1 MHINESL
8 YVLTHYLFPLF
19 MKDSITRIFQLE
31 QFIKKHN
38 SDCVLSAKIDGKW
51 RKYNAN
57 EVCETS
63 DAISYGLLNMGI
75 EKGDKVAI
83 ISTNRPEWV
92 LFDIAISKI
101 GAINVPVY
109 PNITTADY
117 QYILND
123 CKAKIIVAGSEE
135 IYTKVKNLKSSVSSL
150 QDIYSF
156 DTIPGAKSWTE
167 IRDLGENNP
176 QPSKVKSIQV
186 EVKSDE
192 LFTLIYTS
200 GTTGNPKGVMLSHNN
215 LIGQIDA
222 LEYAFPWGQQDKAL
236 SFLPLCHVFER
247 VILYYYLK
255 RGVQIYYAE
264 SIDSIGDNL
273 KEVSPTI
280 MPTVPRLL
288 EKVYDKIIAKGSAL
302 SGIKKAL
309 FFWAIDLGLQHEHDG
324 KNGWWYEYKLSIANK
339 LVFSKWREALG
350 NNMNYIISGAA
361 ALQPRLAKI
370 FTAAQIPV
378 YEGYGLTETSPVIA
392 VNTPKAN
399 EHYYGTVGP
408 VIKGVTVKFAEDG
421 EILCKG
427 TNVMMGYFNAPEKTD
442 EAIKDGWFHTGD
454 IGQLVD
460 GKFLKI
466 TDRKKEIF
474 KTSGGKYI
482 APQVMEN
489 KFKESIFIEQIM
501 VIGEG
506 EKLPAAFIVP
516 EFNTLKEW
524 CRRHDINFTNNTE
537 MVKDERIIK
546 RYKEEVDRLNE
557 SFSNFEQI
565 KKFVLFP
572 ASWGVETGELTAT
585 MKLKRK
591 PILAKYESA
600 YKEIYP

>member
-1 MHINESL
+1 
-8 YVLTHYLFPLF
+8 
-19 MKDSITRIFQLE
+19 MKNSITRIFQLE

-38 SDCVLSAKIDGKW
+38 SDCVLAGKVDGEW
-51 RKYNAN
+51 RKYSAT
-57 EVCETS
+57 EVCDTS
-63 DAISYGLLNMGI
+63 DALSYGLLNMGI
-75 EKGDKVAI
+75 EKGDKIAL
-83 ISTNRPEWV
+83 ISSNRPEWA
-92 LFDIAISKI
+92 LMDMAISKI
-101 GAINVPVY
+101 GAINVPIY
-109 PNITTADY
+109 PSITTEDY
-117 QYILND
+117 QYILD
-123 CKAKIIVAGSEE
+123 ECQAKIIIAGSEE
-135 IYTKVKNLKSSVSSL
+135 IYDKVKDLPASVSSL
-150 QDIYSF
+150 KDIFTF
-156 DTIPGAKSWTE
+156 DPIDGAKSWNE
-167 IRDLGENNP
+167 IKSLGNENP
-176 QPSKVKSIQV
+176 QASKVKSIQV
-186 EVKSDE
+186 EVKSEE

-215 LIGQIDA
+215 LISQIDA
-222 LEYAFPWGQQDKAL
+222 LEYAFPWGEKDKAL
-236 SFLPLCHVFER
+236 SFLPLCHVYER

-264 SIDSIGDNL
+264 SIESIGDNL
-273 KEVSPTI
+273 KEVSPSI

-302 SGIKKAL
+302 TGVKKAL
-309 FFWAIDLGLQHEHDG
+309 FFWAIDLGLKHELDG
-324 KNGWWYEYKLSIANK
+324 KNGWWYEFQLSIANK

-350 NNMNYIISGAA
+350 NNMNYIMSGAA

-378 YEGYGLTETSPVIA
+378 YEGYGLTETSPVIT
-392 VNTPKAN
+392 VNTPKTN
-399 EHYYGTVGP
+399 ERHYGTVGP
-408 VIKGVTVKFAEDG
+408 VIKGCEVKFAEDG

-427 TNVMMGYFNAPEKTD
+427 SNVMMGYYNAPEKTA

-454 IGQLVD
+454 IGQLID

-506 EKLPAAFIVP
+506 EKHSAAFVVP

-524 CRRHDINFTNNTE
+524 CRRHNISYSTNEE
-537 MVKDERIIK
+537 MIKDNRIID
-546 RYKEEVDRLNE
+546 RYQKEIDLLNAD
-557 SFSNFEQI
+557 FANYEQI
-565 KKFVLFP
+565 KKFALFP
-572 ASWGVETGELTAT
+572 VSWGVDTGELTAT

-591 PILAKYESA
+591 PILAKYQSS
-600 YKEIYP
+600 YKEIYPSGV